1 MSDWTEGRKK
11 SFITSVLRGGSRR
24 WPPRNN
30 VLNASKTEKK
40 VNPLSGRMAQH
51 FKCASCNQDFPAKQ
65 VAVDHKTP
73 VVDPAQGFVDW
84 NTFITR
90 LYCDEDNMQVL
101 CGTCHDHKSAMER
114 KQR

>member
-1 MSDWTEGRKK
+1 MTAWTTARKK

-24 WPPRNN
+24 WPPRNA
-30 VLNASKTEKK
+30 VLNASKTVKK
-40 VNPLSGRMAQH
+40 INPKSGRMAQH
-51 FKCASCNQDFPAKQ
+51 YRCASCLGEFPAKE
-65 VAVDHKTP
+65 VAVDHVNP
-73 VVDPAQGFVDW
+73 VVEPSVGFVDW

-101 CGTCHDHKSAMER
+101 CDTCHDFKSSVER